1 MALVSVCSGDQ
12 LNLTCHSAPNATL
25 LQWSLTIPGRSP
37 PELRFISSTGNTDSV
52 TPLTVGQTVFQFLR
66 ISTSPEPLVS
76 TMIIDNMSTS
86 LNGTRVECSYGGR
99 VMSTDIINVIG
110 NGMLI

>member
-1 MALVSVCSGDQ
+1 MCSGDQ
-12 LNLTCHSAPNATL
+12 LNLTCHPAPSATL
-25 LQWSLTIPGRSP
+25 LQWNVTILGRS
-37 PELRFISSTGNTDSV
+37 PELRFISSTGNADSV
-52 TPLTVGQTVFQFLR
+52 QALTVGQTIFQFLR

-76 TMIIDNMSTS
+76 TMIIDNVSTS

-99 VMSTDIINVIG
+99 VMSTYINVIG